1 MFLGRGPVVFRLSA
15 EGKAVFSGVSEN
27 SSVLAASVVMQDDHG
42 VWVSLDDAESS
53 ALPSQ
58 LALLKWS
65 HFDTAV
71 MELPPIAPKR
81 VPVGFKNS

>member
-27 SSVLAASVVMQDDHG
+27 SSILAVSVVMQDDHG
-42 VWVSLDDAESS
+42 VWVSLDNAESD
-53 ALPSQ
+53 AQLNQ
-58 LALLKWS
+58 LALVKWS

-71 MELPPIAPKR
+71 MELPPLAPRR
-81 VPVGFKNS
+81 VPVGFKSS